1 MSHLSCPRCDGL
13 MRLEKIIYDG
23 ETCTSWI
30 CTRCGEVLDQV
41 ILENRTLLEG
51 VEIEKQ
57 KQPHSVPITAR

>member
-51 VEIEKQ
+51 VKIEKQ
-57 KQPHSVPITAR
+57 